1 MEFPK
6 NIAAQTRGQFSEA
19 FNRMMHKPLDA
30 AGFYAAAQDAGWH
43 EARIFPPS
51 TALMF
56 DNSKTDTRITV
67 DTDRFGKVCRFRQ
80 G

>member
-1 MEFPK
+1 MEGGSTFDEVVDQ
-6 NIAAQTRGQFSEA
+6 AMTVA
-19 FNRMMHKPLDA
+19 DA
-30 AGFYAAAQDAGWH
+30 GANLVNTGIGWH
-43 EARIFPPS
+43 EARIFPPG

-56 DNSKTDTRITV
+56 DRSKTDTRITV